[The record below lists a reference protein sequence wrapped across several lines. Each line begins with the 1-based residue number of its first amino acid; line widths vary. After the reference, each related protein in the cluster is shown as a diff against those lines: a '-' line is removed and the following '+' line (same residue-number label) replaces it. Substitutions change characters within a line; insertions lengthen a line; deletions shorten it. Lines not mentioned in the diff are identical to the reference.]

1 MRYFEIGDI
10 RIFLLF
16 PFLHPIFCFIKSNLH
31 IKINDFFPTYK
42 NLPNS
47 LISCCLVHISL
58 LIQIFPEI
66 ISRIRQKRKNLDLI
80 QRKIEK
86 KKFVFSDINLLNY
99 KAIGLIFLSNI
110 FSFYPDFLLSYI
122 ASATQFYFYLAR
134 FSLLFFSAI
143 QSYFVLNMKIYSH
156 QQISMIIMFCGTL
169 FFILITKSYMEFGL
183 IEFLFQ
189 IILNFLITL
198 SLCINKFILEIYYI
212 SPFMILFIQGIFG
225 IILDFLIIFI
235 LNKLDTL
242 IISDF
247 SFFLKNVNILN
258 LLMYSFFYSLTE
270 IFILLTNFYFSPTMV
285 LVSDYISAFAL
296 ELYRDNKWYKIIG
309 YFILLVGCFV
319 YNEIIIINFCNLN
332 KFTKREISR
341 RSIKESHIQPFTEEE
356 SLSENDN

>member
-189 IILNFLITL
+189 IILDFLITL
-198 SLCINKFILEIYYI
+198 SLCINKYILEVYYI
-212 SPFMILFIQGIFG
+212 SPFMILFIEGIFG

-235 LNKLDTL
+235 LNKLDIL

>member
-1 MRYFEIGDI
+1 MRYLEIGEI

-16 PFLHPIFCFIKSNLH
+16 PFLHPIFCFIKSNFELK
-31 IKINDFFPTYK
+31 IKAFFPTYK

-47 LISCCLVHISL
+47 LIDCCLTHISL

-86 KKFVFSDINLLNY
+86 KKFIFSDINLLNY
-99 KAIGLIFLSNI
+99 KAIGLIFISNL
-110 FSFYPDFLLSYI
+110 FFFYPGFLESYI
-122 ASATQFYFYLAR
+122 AKDTQFYFYLAR
-134 FSLLFFSAI
+134 FSLLFFSAT
-143 QSYFVLNMKIYSH
+143 QCYFVLNMKIYSH

-169 FFILITKSYMEFGL
+169 FFILITKSYKEFGL

-189 IILNFLITL
+189 IMLDFLVAL
-198 SLCINKFILEIYYI
+198 SLCIDKYILEVYYI

-235 LNKLDTL
+235 LNKLDVL
-242 IISDF
+242 ILSDF
-247 SFFLKNVNILN
+247 SFYLKNVNILN
-258 LLMYSFFYSLTE
+258 ILMYSFFYSLTK

-285 LVSDYISAFAL
+285 SVSDYISAFAL
-296 ELYRDNKWYKIIG
+296 DLYSYNKWYKIIG

-319 YNEIIIINFCNLN
+319 YNEIIIINFCDLN

-341 RSIKESHIQPFTEEE
+341 RSIKESQIKPFTEEE
-356 SLSENDN
+356 SLSESDY

>member
-110 FSFYPDFLLSYI
+110 FSFYPDFLFSYI

-189 IILNFLITL
+189 IILDFLITL
-198 SLCINKFILEIYYI
+198 SLCINKYILEVYYI
-212 SPFMILFIQGIFG
+212 SPFMILFIEGIFG

-235 LNKLDTL
+235 LNKLDIL